1 MSEWIEVRLEHDQPS
16 LDGLFTF
23 DGEVVEVFGF
33 NDVRSV
39 RLPARLIEGASVS
52 FKKGMLSQPT
62 ITFPGR
68 NGCMGY
74 VQAIDPPDE
83 VKPALDDFVTTVT
96 RAASRHGG
104 NIS

>member
-1 MSEWIEVRLEHDQPS
+1 MSEWLEVRLESDQPT
-16 LDGLFTF
+16 LDGLLTF

-33 NDVRSV
+33 NDVHSV

-52 FKKGMLSQPT
+52 FKKGMLSQPS

-74 VQAIDPPDE
+74 NQAIDPSDE
-83 VKPALDDFVTTVT
+83 IKPALEDFAATVN

>member
-1 MSEWIEVRLEHDQPS
+1 MSDWIEVRLEHDQPT
-16 LDGLFTF
+16 LDGLLTF

-33 NDVRSV
+33 NDVHSV
-39 RLPARLIEGASVS
+39 RLPARLIEGAVLSL
-52 FKKGMLSQPT
+52 KKGLLSQPN

-68 NGCMGY
+68 GGCMGY
-74 VQAIDPPDE
+74 TQAIDPPDE
-83 VKPALDDFVTTVT
+83 VKPALEDFASAVS